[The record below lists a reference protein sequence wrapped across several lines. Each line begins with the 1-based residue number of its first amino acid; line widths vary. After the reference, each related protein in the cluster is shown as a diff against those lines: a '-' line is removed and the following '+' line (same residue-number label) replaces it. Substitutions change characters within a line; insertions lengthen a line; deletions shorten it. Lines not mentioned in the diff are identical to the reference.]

1 MTINLIKGIIIGI
14 ISPIILFILV
24 VVFFLEYEITYFV
37 KKHINEEN
45 FPAIISLSLLSN
57 LTVFFLML
65 RNNKDIQARGI
76 LLSTFLFGILI
87 IYLKF
92 F

>member
-24 VVFFLEYEITYFV
+24 VVFFLEYDITYFV
-37 KKHINEEN
+37 NEHINEEN

-57 LTVFFLML
+57 LSVFFLML
-65 RNNKDIQARGI
+65 RNNKDIQAKGI

>member
-1 MTINLIKGIIIGI
+1 MKINLIKGIIIGI
-14 ISPIILFILV
+14 ISPIIIFILV
-24 VVFFLEYEITYFV
+24 VVFFLEYDLTYFIN
-37 KKHINEEN
+37 KHINEEN

-57 LTVFFLML
+57 LSVFFLML
-65 RNNKDIQARGI
+65 RNNKDIQAKGI

-87 IYLKF
+87 IYFKF

>member
-1 MTINLIKGIIIGI
+1 MTSNLIKGVIIGI

-24 VVFFLEYEITYFV
+24 VVFFLEYNISYFIS
-37 KKHINEEN
+37 KHINEEN
-45 FPAIISLSLLSN
+45 FPAIISLCLLSN
-57 LTVFFLML
+57 LSVFFLMI
-65 RNNKDIQARGI
+65 RNNKDVQAKGI

>member
-24 VVFFLEYEITYFV
+24 VVFFLEYEITHFIN
-37 KKHINEEN
+37 KHINEEN

-57 LTVFFLML
+57 LSVFFLMI
-65 RNNKDIQARGI
+65 RNNKDIQAKGI
-76 LLSTFLFGILI
+76 LLSTFIFGILI

>member
-1 MTINLIKGIIIGI
+1 MTSKLIKGVIIGI

-24 VVFFLEYEITYFV
+24 VVFFLEYNITYFIS
-37 KKHINEEN
+37 KHINEEN
-45 FPAIISLSLLSN
+45 FPAIISLCLLSN
-57 LTVFFLML
+57 LSVFFLMI
-65 RNNKDIQARGI
+65 RNNKDIQAKGI

>member
-1 MTINLIKGIIIGI
+1 MTSKLIKGVIIGI
-14 ISPIILFILV
+14 IWPIILFILV
-24 VVFFLEYEITYFV
+24 VVFFLEYNITYFIS
-37 KKHINEEN
+37 KHINEEN
-45 FPAIISLSLLSN
+45 FHAIISLCLLSN
-57 LTVFFLML
+57 LIVFFLMI
-65 RNNKDIQARGI
+65 RNNKDIQAKGI

>member
-1 MTINLIKGIIIGI
+1 MTTNLIKGVIIGI

-24 VVFFLEYEITYFV
+24 VVFFLEYNITYFV
-37 KKHINEEN
+37 NKHINEEN
-45 FPAIISLSLLSN
+45 FPAIISLCLLSN
-57 LTVFFLML
+57 LSVFFLMI
-65 RNNKDIQARGI
+65 RNDKDIQAKGI

>member
-1 MTINLIKGIIIGI
+1 MTTNLIKGIIIGI

-24 VVFFLEYEITYFV
+24 VVFFLEYDITYFV
-37 KKHINEEN
+37 NKHINEEN
-45 FPAIISLSLLSN
+45 FPSIISLSLLSN
-57 LTVFFLML
+57 LSVFFLML
-65 RNNKDIQARGI
+65 RNNKDIQAKGI
-76 LLSTFLFGILI
+76 LLSTFLFGVLI